1 MVKPVLEYSIC
12 KLNNTHKLFSLMW
25 HFPQLLINTHF
36 GIFKKLTDILMHFGS
51 NEPLLENTSII
62 F

>member
-1 MVKPVLEYSIC
+1 MVKSVLEYSVC

-36 GIFKKLTDILMHFGS
+36 GIKK
-51 NEPLLENTSII
+51 N
-62 F
+62 